1 MDTPGRRSINRCTCV
16 CVCVFQ
22 VMNKQER
29 EIINDIRKCNFNELA
44 EYFKLKSEERKNM
57 SKEEKQVRVILFST

>member
-1 MDTPGRRSINRCTCV
+1 
-16 CVCVFQ
+16 
-22 VMNKQER
+22 MNKQER